1 LRRVLWLVGWALVLQ
16 SALLSMF
23 VFAMLA
29 GAEVTPATAII
40 GAITA
45 GAILLGAGL
54 AATGK
59 PRVAGRIN
67 LWAVPTTPLL
77 YLLVNFESR
86 SVGSFVVLCGALI
99 IPGLFWLFAARRN
112 WPSPISKGFLSRRPA
127 LRAGLGAGAFVTLVA
142 GAFLCSLALPWW
154 SFGDCGGQ
162 PLLDERG
169 VPRYIDFT
177 ARVLLVGPRTFLGKA
192 LWSIARVEERFSS
205 PRLPNIVILRGFFDP
220 NDKAASYFVEGSR
233 SRGALLRFLPFIIEP
248 VPCGRTQ
255 SAKDADVALR
265 ILHDGPPKTGVRLI
279 GRVYEE
285 KSKEPVPGAGVSIQ
299 GPPGN
304 IVSVTDARG
313 VYDLN
318 GLPAG
323 QYTVGM
329 QVQDAQG
336 RPLGHFGSWSFN
348 LKNREVGGANIG
360 LP

>member
-29 GAEVTPATAII
+29 GAEVTPATANI

-86 SVGSFVVLCGALI
+86 SVGSFIVLCVALI

-205 PRLPNIVILRGFFDP
+205 PRLPNIVILRGFFEP
-220 NDKAASYFVEGSR
+220 GDKSVSYFIEGNR
-233 SRGALLRFLPFIIEP
+233 SQGALFRFLPIMEP

-255 SAKDADVALR
+255 PAKDAEVAFR
-265 ILHDGPPKTGVRLI
+265 FLHDGPPKTGVRLI

-285 KSKEPVPGAGVSIQ
+285 KSKRPVPRVGISIE
-299 GPPGN
+299 GPPGT
-304 IVSVTDARG
+304 IFSVTDMQG
-313 VYDLN
+313 VYDVN

-323 QYTVGM
+323 RYTVGM
-329 QVQDAQG
+329 RVQDAQG
-336 RPLGHFGSWSFN
+336 RPMAHFGVWYFN
-348 LKNREVGGANIG
+348 LKTGELGEANIR